1 VVEAAR
7 SSLHAKKLPLR
18 LWAEAVAYA
27 VYTLNRTLSSTGK
40 VTPYQTWN
48 GGKPNISHL
57 RIFGSKAFIHIP
69 DSIRRK
75 LDPKGREVTF
85 LGYSETSKGYR
96 VLIPET
102 QKVQIVRDI
111 IFDENHKAEERH
123 EHAEPPTLPVHPSTL
138 PVHQSKPSAQDEP
151 TENDLLPAI
160 SMTIDPVHT
169 IEEESGPPLCN
180 HENESNE
187 NNIEERPTCA
197 NRPYPLRTRK
207 PKVWI
212 SMKAAETS
220 DNFEPRTYQE
230 AMQSKN
236 RHSWK
241 PAILDEY
248 KSLIENDTWEVVPLP
263 PDRQVIRSKWVF
275 TEKAGHN
282 NTPTRFKAR
291 LVAKGYTQ
299 KQGIDYDETY
309 APVVKHDS
317 LRILLSIVASLNLE
331 MIQLDVK
338 TAFLYG
344 VVKEE
349 LYLEQPEGFVLAG
362 GEKEVCRLKKCLY
375 GLKQAPRVW
384 NQKFNEFL
392 LLFGLSRS
400 TADPCI
406 YFRRREE
413 ELTLIA
419 IWVDD
424 GLVCSSSAEVIK
436 DVLKH
441 LNTYFEMRALPA
453 DCFVGMEITRDRAR
467 RQLYVNQAKFIA
479 SILDRFNM
487 DSANPKD
494 TPADP
499 SSRLTM
505 SMSPT
510 TESGTFVMR
519 KVPYREAVGCLM
531 YLTIVSRPD
540 IAFAVGQ
547 VSRYCENPG
556 PAHWEA
562 VKRILAYISGTRKH
576 GLFFSGSSQPL
587 NGFSDADYGG
597 DLDHRRSTTGYI
609 FTHNGGPVAWCS
621 RRQTCTTLSTTE
633 AEYVAA
639 SETYREA
646 IWLRHLLQDIDLANP
661 NPVKIHCDNQSAI
674 QLVRN
679 PVLHA
684 RTKHINIRYHFI
696 RDQLES
702 NKIDI
707 IYIETKMQIADILT
721 KPLAT
726 PLFERLRDQIGIIP
740 VPI

>member
-1 VVEAAR
+1 
-7 SSLHAKKLPLR
+7 
-18 LWAEAVAYA
+18 
-27 VYTLNRTLSSTGK
+27 
-40 VTPYQTWN
+40 
-48 GGKPNISHL
+48 
-57 RIFGSKAFIHIP
+57 
-69 DSIRRK
+69 
-75 LDPKGREVTF
+75 
-85 LGYSETSKGYR
+85 
-96 VLIPET
+96 
-102 QKVQIVRDI
+102 
-111 IFDENHKAEERH
+111 
-123 EHAEPPTLPVHPSTL
+123 
-138 PVHQSKPSAQDEP
+138 
-151 TENDLLPAI
+151 
-160 SMTIDPVHT
+160 
-169 IEEESGPPLCN
+169 
-180 HENESNE
+180 
-187 NNIEERPTCA
+187 
-197 NRPYPLRTRK
+197 
-207 PKVWI
+207 
-212 SMKAAETS
+212 
-220 DNFEPRTYQE
+220 
-230 AMQSKN
+230 
-236 RHSWK
+236 
-241 PAILDEY
+241 
-248 KSLIENDTWEVVPLP
+248 
-263 PDRQVIRSKWVF
+263 
-275 TEKAGHN
+275 
-282 NTPTRFKAR
+282 
-291 LVAKGYTQ
+291 
-299 KQGIDYDETY
+299 
-309 APVVKHDS
+309 
-317 LRILLSIVASLNLE
+317 
-331 MIQLDVK
+331 
-338 TAFLYG
+338 
-344 VVKEE
+344 
-349 LYLEQPEGFVLAG
+349 
-362 GEKEVCRLKKCLY
+362 
-375 GLKQAPRVW
+375 
-384 NQKFNEFL
+384 
-392 LLFGLSRS
+392 
-400 TADPCI
+400 
-406 YFRRREE
+406 
-413 ELTLIA
+413 
-419 IWVDD
+419 
-424 GLVCSSSAEVIK
+424 
-436 DVLKH
+436 
-441 LNTYFEMRALPA
+441 
-453 DCFVGMEITRDRAR
+453 MEITRDRAR
-467 RQLYVNQAKFIA
+467 RQLYVNQAKLIA
-479 SILDRFNM
+479 TILDRFNM
-487 DSANPKD
+487 DSANPKA

-576 GLFFSGSSQPL
+576 GLLFSGSSQPL

-639 SETYREA
+639 SETSREA

-740 VPI
+740 VQI